1 METLISEG
9 EKRKTVDGIHRVIII
24 LGAGKVK
31 VSRSVAFNNNNSN
44 IINYNLA
51 DTMAENEKTTDIQQ
65 RPNRWSTWC
74 CLAALEVERK
84 DMENHV

>member
-31 VSRSVAFNNNNSN
+31 VSRSVAFNNN

-51 DTMAENEKTTDIQQ
+51 DTMAENEKTTDPIGGQ
-65 RPNRWSTWC
+65 RG
-74 CLAALEVERK
+74 V
-84 DMENHV
+84 V